1 MSLAPSPALPLA
13 PSLLSEAKDCCAAL
27 LMAEQLVREDLHAY
41 NVCTW
46 QLGKKLAALKE
57 SGVAKHG
64 NWMFFIDANFPEL
77 GPTGPTRVNRAN
89 DARGFFEDNPNY
101 PELGNFTE
109 ESIRKRIFRLAPE
122 KERPQLAGDQ
132 KFRRDDHPLTFIN
145 SFAEW
150 RRKVTVGLITAPPV
164 ETLRKDF
171 EPVIRDIAERC
182 GRDYVLSLLAEPA

>member
-1 MSLAPSPALPLA
+1 MSERSPTLA
-13 PSLLSEAKDCCAAL
+13 PSLLSEAKQCCAAV
-27 LMAEQLVREDLHAY
+27 LMAERLVREDLQAY
-41 NVCTW
+41 YLATW
-46 QLGKKLAALKE
+46 HLGKSLAALKE

-64 NWMFFIDANFPEL
+64 NWMFFVDANFPEL

-101 PELGNFTE
+101 PDSGNFTE

-132 KFRRDDHPLTFIN
+132 KIAPQAHPLTFVN
-145 SFAEW
+145 QFTEW
-150 RRKVTVGLITAPPV
+150 DRRVTVGLVKAPPV

-171 EPVIRDIAERC
+171 EPVIRRIAELV
-182 GRDYVLSLLAEPA
+182 GRDYVESLLG